1 VTLAFVIGGVIMILG
16 GVVEALLG
24 IDAERKSL
32 EQVAAPI
39 TAVRAR
45 ARHREPAAA
54 GARAQ

>member
-1 VTLAFVIGGVIMILG
+1 MILG

-24 IDAERKSL
+24 VDAERKSL

-39 TAVRAR
+39 NAVRTR
-45 ARHREPAAA
+45 VGRREPAAA